1 VTVAEQIA
9 LLRRQIAWAAEKT
22 AFYRE
27 AFASAGVCAD
37 DVRTAADMN
46 RLPLLERTA
55 LEGASAPFFMLAL
68 PLSGLLRTSLL
79 RDAGHAQGIFHCY
92 TQGDVARRVQSAAR
106 MLAAAGVNRASTA
119 LLVGDFTDGR
129 ILDLQYASDTIGA
142 MTVPVGEGAA
152 AADIERILHAVVPDT
167 VVIWEDALPVIAP
180 ALRTQKIEPHR
191 IITIG
196 ARIVP
201 SEETRAICEK
211 ITRGHAHLYTD
222 AALGVLIGAAMPADA
237 GIFLDERHFFAEVLD
252 HAGIGHTEDGAA
264 GELVL
269 SMTTAEAIPVLRYR
283 TGISARLARRGTSA
297 LYIMEG

>member
-1 VTVAEQIA
+1 MAEPIA

-142 MTVPVGEGAA
+142 MTVPIGADRAEEDA
-152 AADIERILHAVVPDT
+152 ARLLNALVPDT
-167 VVIWEDALPVIAP
+167 VIVREEVLPVIAP
-180 ALRTQKIEPHR
+180 VLRAQEITLHR
-191 IITIG
+191 LVTIG
-196 ARIVP
+196 TCIAP
-201 SEETRAICEK
+201 CEETRAIFEK
-211 ITRGHAHLYTD
+211 IARGHAHLYAD
-222 AALGVLIGAAMPADA
+222 AALGALIGAAMPADA

-269 SMTTAEAIPVLRYR
+269 SMTTAEAMPVLRYR